1 MSLPK
6 HSTIVIYSLFL
17 TVINYII
24 AYSLSSKEVLFDF
37 KNIGL
42 IFLFSYNWL
51 LLYKLYGKK
60 KTIICLCVISS
71 LTGFLIPALA
81 FKSEAM
87 FLQRLMKDFLFG
99 YTLLILP
106 ILINQLLS
114 MSIKSKKK
122 ILIID
127 ALFLTT
133 ALFPLLLFTAYY
145 TIFGVPISVDSL
157 LAVFQSNRQE
167 SLEFILTYTK
177 PSIIFLLIVFGVLIF
192 TVIKFLYSK
201 LIPHPLVPPPIYK
214 RPSYLLVDNC
224 PSCFKHRFC

>member
-1 MSLPK
+1 MSLSK
-6 HSTIVIYSLFL
+6 HSTTVIYSLFL

-24 AYSLSSKEVLFDF
+24 AYLLSSKEVLFDF

-42 IFLFSYNWL
+42 IFLFSYIWL
-51 LLYKLYGKK
+51 SLYKLYGKK

-71 LTGFLIPALA
+71 LIGFLIPALA

-99 YTLLILP
+99 YTLLIL
-106 ILINQLLS
+106 INQLLS
-114 MSIKSKKK
+114 MSIQPKKK
-122 ILIID
+122 IVIID

-157 LAVFQSNRQE
+157 LAVLQSNRQE

-177 PSIIFLLIVFGVLIF
+177 PSIIFLLIAFGVLIF

-201 LIPHPLVPPPIYK
+201 LIPHTLVPPPIYK
-214 RPSYLLVDNC
+214 RPSCLLVDNC
-224 PSCFKHRFC
+224 PCCFKHRFC